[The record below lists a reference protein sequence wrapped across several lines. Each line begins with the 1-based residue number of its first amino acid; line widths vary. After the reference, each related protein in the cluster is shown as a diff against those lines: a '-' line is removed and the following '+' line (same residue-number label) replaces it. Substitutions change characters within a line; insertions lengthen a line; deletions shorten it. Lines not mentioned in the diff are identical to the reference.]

1 MARAISHRRKL
12 HRRTVRAL
20 NMPTHFTG
28 STYLR
33 APSLRALRQHPSLVG
48 TKRFDLMRTRLERG
62 PIEAALP
69 IPSPRVHVLPDV
81 HPFSRGRYQRERVL
95 SGEALAVSP
104 VRPTADLKRLYYTR
118 PDVMVCVRRKQR
130 REVLAAFGKLGGK
143 HKRPVR
149 TPQSYI
155 VCR

>member
-20 NMPTHFTG
+20 DMPTQSTG

-33 APSLRALRQHPSLVG
+33 APFLRALRYPSLVG
-48 TKRFDLMRTRLERG
+48 TKRFNLMRTRLERG
-62 PIEAALP
+62 PMGLALP
-69 IPSPRVHVLPDV
+69 LPSRVHVLPDV
-81 HPFSRGRYQRERVL
+81 HPFSRGRFQRERVL

-104 VRPTADLKRLYYTR
+104 VRPTVDLKRLYYTR

-130 REVLAAFGKLGGK
+130 REVLAAMGKLGGK

-149 TPQSYI
+149 TPQSDI
-155 VCR
+155 ICR

>member
-20 NMPTHFTG
+20 AG

-33 APSLRALRQHPSLVG
+33 APSLRALRQYPSLVG
-48 TKRFDLMRTRLERG
+48 TKRFNLMRTRLE
-62 PIEAALP
+62 PIEVALP
-69 IPSPRVHVLPDV
+69 IPSSRVHVLPDV

-130 REVLAAFGKLGGK
+130 REVLAAMGKLGGK

-149 TPQSYI
+149 TPQSDI
-155 VCR
+155 ICR

>member
-20 NMPTHFTG
+20 DMPTHSTG

-33 APSLRALRQHPSLVG
+33 APSLRALRHPSLVG
-48 TKRFDLMRTRLERG
+48 TKRFNLMRTHLERG
-62 PIEAALP
+62 PIEVALP
-69 IPSPRVHVLPDV
+69 VPSPRVHVLPDV

-143 HKRPVR
+143 HKRPFR
-149 TPQSYI
+149 TPQSDI
-155 VCR
+155 ICR